1 MLVPALV
8 VVGALATAGPAL
20 AVDRYAPM
28 KGAPGPGP
36 ARYDRVWV
44 QQLGPKSARN
54 VLVLVPGTNGGAGGI
69 TPVARDIVK
78 RVPRTQV
85 WIVDRR
91 QQAFEDTSVFAAG
104 GDPQA
109 AQEYYLD
116 FKYRAVRGGD
126 VPFVADWGLELSLE
140 DLRRVVLRARDG
152 GRRRVLLG
160 GHSAGASTAVAY
172 AAWDFRGRAGHR
184 DIDGLVLID
193 GGLRGSFSSS
203 DLPRARSELAEIRGG
218 RVFLDLIGF
227 GLPEISGIFAQMGAV
242 WAAQRPNDPSVL
254 QNYAPLPD
262 IFKPAFRV
270 TNEAIFGYAFDKDTS
285 PEGLELIRVEAGSLA
300 TSGDPRGWNDN
311 GLTSIKRFARA
322 YAANGPNA
330 TEWYYP
336 RRLLLD
342 VDAASALRQTP
353 AARYLGLRLTHTK
366 EIADPLYAY
375 GTALTD
381 GAVERGARRVV
392 RGSRIRRSRIVGD
405 PGANHLDPLL
415 ARPARNRFLRTVVP
429 FLRRGLR

>member
-1 MLVPALV
+1 MFVRWNELSVDGQDEERQLPGYRDPAVVRTFDAPEALDVRFYEVRAKSALNRVPKASRMPFRWTINPYRGCTHACAYCGHGDTPILMHDGRTRPLADIRSGDRV
-8 VVGALATAGPAL
+8 YGTVRQGAYR
-20 AVDRYAPM
+20 RYA
-28 KGAPGPGP
+28 
-36 ARYDRVWV
+36 VTEV
-44 QQLGPKSARN
+44 
-54 VLVLVPGTNGGAGGI
+54 
-69 TPVARDIVK
+69 RDH
-78 RVPRTQV
+78 
-85 WIVDRR
+85 W
-91 QQAFEDTSVFAAG
+91 
-104 GDPQA
+104 
-109 AQEYYLD
+109 
-116 FKYRAVRGGD
+116 
-126 VPFVADWGLELSLE
+126 
-140 DLRRVVLRARDG
+140 
-152 GRRRVLLG
+152 
-160 GHSAGASTAVAY
+160 ST
-172 AAWDFRGRAGHR
+172 
-184 DIDGLVLID
+184 I
-193 GGLRGSFSSS
+193 
-203 DLPRARSELAEIRGG
+203 
-218 RVFLDLIGF
+218 
-227 GLPEISGIFAQMGAV
+227 
-242 WAAQRPNDPSVL
+242 
-254 QNYAPLPD
+254 
-262 IFKPAFRV
+262 KPAFRV

>member
-203 DLPRARSELAEIRGG
+203 DLPRARSELAEIRALRLCPVEHHHRSDDLCKAANLQLFRRVGLLEEVAAGVVGNGVSRRVLPDGRCGG
-218 RVFLDLIGF
+218 RAEGDS
-227 GLPEISGIFAQMGAV
+227 EK
-242 WAAQRPNDPSVL
+242 RRK
-254 QNYAPLPD
+254 
-262 IFKPAFRV
+262 KPK
-270 TNEAIFGYAFDKDTS
+270 GK
-285 PEGLELIRVEAGSLA
+285 
-300 TSGDPRGWNDN
+300 
-311 GLTSIKRFARA
+311 
-322 YAANGPNA
+322 
-330 TEWYYP
+330 
-336 RRLLLD
+336 
-342 VDAASALRQTP
+342 
-353 AARYLGLRLTHTK
+353 HK
-366 EIADPLYAY
+366 E
-375 GTALTD
+375 
-381 GAVERGARRVV
+381 
-392 RGSRIRRSRIVGD
+392 
-405 PGANHLDPLL
+405 
-415 ARPARNRFLRTVVP
+415 ARP
-429 FLRRGLR
+429 